1 MKSIQSSFSM
11 PVLLVALLAGGGI
24 LAATAHAL
32 PAGGPDGKPGCE
44 ARQWPGPQARE
55 TRHAQHLATLK
66 EKLKLAPGQ
75 QAAWDAFAAAMQP
88 DMRPAGADRQAMHA
102 EFDKLGTVERT
113 ERMTALAETRH
124 ARMTERAAAVKAF
137 YAQLTLE
144 QQKVFDAEA
153 MPQHPHRGHR
163 HGRQA

>member
-32 PAGGPDGKPGCE
+32 PAGGADGKPGCE

-102 EFDKLGTVERT
+102 EFDKLGTVQGT
-113 ERMTALAETRH
+113 ERMTALAEARH